1 MISWPGRG
9 YSLEYRENIVMTVIR
24 YGVMAGA
31 LVFAAALAVSPV
43 SLRAEDEPAGVVVE
57 PSDVT
62 SAPSDEAAAAQAGGG
77 FDTPAD
83 AVQTES
89 PDLQPQGTTAEPN
102 N

>member
-1 MISWPGRG
+1 
-9 YSLEYRENIVMTVIR
+9 MTVIR
-24 YGVMAGA
+24 YGLIAGS
-31 LVFAAALAVSPV
+31 LVFAAALVANPV

-57 PSDVT
+57 PGDVT
-62 SAPSDEAAAAQAGGG
+62 SAPTDEGAAATAGGG

-89 PDLQPQGTTAEPN
+89 PDLQPQPTTASPN